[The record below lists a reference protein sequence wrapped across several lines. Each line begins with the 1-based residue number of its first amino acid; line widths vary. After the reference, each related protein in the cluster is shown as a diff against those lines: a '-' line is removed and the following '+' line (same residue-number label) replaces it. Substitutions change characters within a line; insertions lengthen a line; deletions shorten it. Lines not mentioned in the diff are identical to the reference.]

1 MPVKTTRTDGQA
13 AIVLPQEA
21 DRTQAA
27 GAPAATGSGIIGGA
41 PGALP
46 DIDPKVEATIFA
58 NALAS
63 LSAFRASHAR
73 LDVDTLL
80 VQVAV
85 TMRSAEATNQE
96 NRIVNDREAKLS
108 QIREKETKLRE
119 AGEKLAAAEERK
131 AGGDVLAN
139 VKLAFEWIGTI
150 VAFATAA
157 VLIATGAGAV
167 VGGLLLAAAF
177 TSLFMAIDSS
187 VSHATDLG
195 IAGNIAKDTGGTDEQ
210 IGQADMGFKIG
221 LAILGVGFSLAAGG
235 VSAAGAAKAAV
246 DAGTSAYQT
255 ARATGEAVFKAVG
268 KAAAQARDA
277 FIAASGAAGEG
288 LGQAVKVAQRGIAV
302 TDAVTMLGSGG
313 MEIGR
318 SVVSYEETQF
328 RAEAKD
334 LDSETK
340 SREALMQSLDDM
352 IDQAMTRLMT
362 VSDRFNAI
370 LDEIM
375 AAAADRSA
383 SLSRVRYAG

>member
-1 MPVKTTRTDGQA
+1 MKTTRTEGQA
-13 AIVLPQEA
+13 PIVQNPES
-21 DRTQAA
+21 RPTQAA
-27 GAPAATGSGIIGGA
+27 GAPSPAGAGVLGDGPMSLPGIDGQAAATIA
-41 PGALP
+41 A
-46 DIDPKVEATIFA
+46 E
-58 NALAS
+58 ALAS
-63 LSAFRASHAR
+63 LSAFRASHAK
-73 LDVDTLL
+73 LDVDALL
-80 VQVAV
+80 VEVAV
-85 TMRSAEATNQE
+85 GMRSAEATNQQ

-108 QIREKETKLRE
+108 QMREKEAKLGEAAEKLR
-119 AGEKLAAAEERK
+119 AAEERK

-210 IGQADMGFKIG
+210 IGQADMGFKIS

-255 ARATGEAVFKAVG
+255 ARTAGEAVFKAVG

-277 FIAASGAAGEG
+277 FIAATGAAGDG
-288 LGQAVKVAQRGIAV
+288 IGQAARVAQRAV
-302 TDAVTMLGSGG
+302 AATDAVTMLGSGG

-318 SVVSYEETQF
+318 SVLSYEETQF
-328 RAEAKD
+328 RAGAKE
-334 LDSETK
+334 LDSDAK
-340 SREALMQSLDDM
+340 STEALMQSLDDM
-352 IDQAMTRLMT
+352 IDQALTRLMT
-362 VSDRFNAI
+362 VSERFNAI

-375 AAAADRSA
+375 SAAADRSA